1 MSSVTVSLR
10 RHASRF
16 GSENKAYTCIQ
27 DVPQGTGA
35 PRRCPKPAPGS
46 RLLRILHNYLPLGP
60 SLGIPAPGLCISAQE
75 EARSSDPELT
85 MLPLP
90 HRDCSKD
97 PLHTKASLQPVHFW
111 FTPVLTSQGIR
122 GKKYDAR

>member
-46 RLLRILHNYLPLGP
+46 RFLRILHNYLPLGP
-60 SLGIPAPGLCISAQE
+60 SLGIPAPS
-75 EARSSDPELT
+75 
-85 MLPLP
+85 
-90 HRDCSKD
+90 
-97 PLHTKASLQPVHFW
+97 PLHLSASLSNLQP
-111 FTPVLTSQGIR
+111 LLGSRQDKEREDLDGI
-122 GKKYDAR
+122 KL

>member
-35 PRRCPKPAPGS
+35 PRRCPKPAPSS
-46 RLLRILHNYLPLGP
+46 RLLRILHNYFHWAHLW
-60 SLGIPAPGLCISAQE
+60 
-75 EARSSDPELT
+75 
-85 MLPLP
+85 
-90 HRDCSKD
+90 
-97 PLHTKASLQPVHFW
+97 ASLP
-111 FTPVLTSQGIR
+111 R
-122 GKKYDAR
+122 GSASALRKKPGAATLN